1 MKRSILIRRF
11 FKLPAKGIQNKN
23 SKNHKLFLGFKLV
36 RLLVFGLLLFAGQTV
51 FAASPGNVSGNLSLW
66 LKADEGTFQVN
77 DGTSAATTTG
87 QSVKSWRDKALD
99 VLASD
104 NQYYGGGAAI
114 DWPEYNLDS
123 TNFNEGITFDGNYD
137 NDFSDGLSLGSN
149 HIFSTN
155 AGMEI
160 ISVVSPDDA
169 APSGQ
174 TGGGGVIYDFGGQGT
189 DNYLLSHNTA
199 FTMFNTARDHD
210 GGTTIPA
217 PPFGTGPVLV
227 SGRVDFGTIQYASHN
242 GKDAASTAVTISQLT
257 GVEIRESS
265 TYLLDSLWGPP
276 SIGRQSKGDR
286 FSAADERIFFGD
298 INEVIVYNNLLS
310 DADRQ
315 KVYSY
320 LALKYGITLDQSTA
334 QDYVASDG
342 TMMWEAAT
350 ASGFNN
356 DIFGVGR
363 DDAAHLG
370 QIKSKSENNADAVL
384 TILAEGEAT
393 GDVNSSVG
401 NGDVG
406 DFVDIADL
414 EFLTVANNDG
424 GASWTATDAPNGL
437 QILTRQW
444 RAQETG
450 EVGTLQLDFDV
461 ADADFNIPALLA
473 ATVYYFI
480 YDSNDDG
487 SLADETPIAM
497 TNPVGNTWRISGLDL
512 NDGVEFTLAT
522 ADPTLVTVDDFR
534 VEMAAV
540 ADLLSGAY
548 FGIDDGSGP
557 GGSGPDGGPALNAGL
572 IEALS
577 SLDPQSQVG
586 VVRWETLAERGTEG
600 FYVERKL
607 DRKWMRINGEM
618 LPGLITAPL
627 GGEYF
632 VVDTGVSAKE
642 SHRYRLIEQEV
653 WGNQRMYGPWN
664 IRLGQAERLA
674 AATQE
679 SAQGESAR
687 ASKNKEKGKNRKKQA
702 ALGAKGVEGD
712 HWRKWRRLGDGY
724 AGRARCAPPVENAVV
739 TARKEK
745 RRKKRTSVLSR
756 AKQTTELDGVRLDVT
771 EAALYRVG
779 IDDLVQTTGR
789 SASSWIKDLMK
800 GRGMS
805 ALSSGGEARKYYYDE
820 GEQALYFTGE
830 PYRNRV
836 TDRNVYQIG
845 RGRGARMSVV
855 AGSGPVAGAVGQFQD
870 TVRFEKDNYFL
881 TWIFRDPEADIG
893 VWDFIQPPYVPS
905 RDFTVMLA
913 DVMPGSGVLRAYIVG
928 ANDRAYGPD
937 HRVTLSLNGEPLPGF
952 VEFDGFNAAVVEA
965 PFDSTLLS
973 PDADGM
979 SELRVTLHGEAL
991 NGASK
996 SLVVLDSLEIEYPR
1010 GLRMRDGNLAV
1021 HSLDPGVATVEGL
1034 SGSDVRVVE
1043 APGTANAKWREDLT
1057 VEAVGDG
1064 TWKVS
1069 FVAPEGGD
1077 FVVSAEPLTPGV
1089 EPDRGSSLTSKK
1101 NAAEYVI
1108 IAPRSLGSGAEA
1120 LAEYR
1125 SGLFSTKVVWLQDI
1139 YDEFSFG
1146 RVDANAIGAFLDNT
1160 RARWGQAPEYVVLIG
1175 RGTLD
1180 HRDVLGRGESL
1191 IPLQMVVT
1199 PWGLGGSD
1207 RRYASDNSG
1216 ELRHTLGRIAALTD
1230 DEVVAYVEKL
1240 RAYETQSGE
1249 MSWSW
1254 HGVLVADNA
1263 DSAGDFPANTE
1274 ILGDAIELYGYSTQR
1289 LYHPRDAVR
1298 ELLLLGLGTGS
1309 YSYFNYD
1316 GHGARTRLGAENYL
1330 QVADVAGLGNGE
1342 RLPVFAAFTC
1352 VVGDSSQPGTLS
1364 LADALVLQADGG
1376 AVAAFGPTALSLDI
1390 DAQKL
1395 NRHFIHALMGDGLG
1409 VGAAGRAAL
1418 EAGRIDVLFPFM
1430 LDIYQ
1435 TAGDPAVKIVH

>member
-1 MKRSILIRRF
+1 M
-11 FKLPAKGIQNKN
+11 
-23 SKNHKLFLGFKLV
+23 
-36 RLLVFGLLLFAGQTV
+36 
-51 FAASPGNVSGNLSLW
+51 
-66 LKADEGTFQVN
+66 
-77 DGTSAATTTG
+77 
-87 QSVKSWRDKALD
+87 
-99 VLASD
+99 
-104 NQYYGGGAAI
+104 
-114 DWPEYNLDS
+114 
-123 TNFNEGITFDGNYD
+123 
-137 NDFSDGLSLGSN
+137 
-149 HIFSTN
+149 
-155 AGMEI
+155 
-160 ISVVSPDDA
+160 
-169 APSGQ
+169 
-174 TGGGGVIYDFGGQGT
+174 
-189 DNYLLSHNTA
+189 
-199 FTMFNTARDHD
+199 
-210 GGTTIPA
+210 
-217 PPFGTGPVLV
+217 
-227 SGRVDFGTIQYASHN
+227 
-242 GKDAASTAVTISQLT
+242 
-257 GVEIRESS
+257 
-265 TYLLDSLWGPP
+265 
-276 SIGRQSKGDR
+276 
-286 FSAADERIFFGD
+286 
-298 INEVIVYNNLLS
+298 IVYNNLLS

-342 TMMWEAAT
+342 TTKMWNSAT

-370 QIKSKSENNADAVL
+370 QIKSKSVNTDAVL

-393 GDVNSSVG
+393 SNVNRSVG

-406 DFVDIADL
+406 DFNDIADN
-414 EFLTVANNDG
+414 EFLTVANNN
-424 GASWTATDAPNGL
+424 GAATWTATGAPSGL
-437 QILTRQW
+437 KILGRRW

-461 ADADFNIPALLA
+461 ADGDFNIPAPEVV
-473 ATVYYFI
+473 TDYFFL
-480 YDSNDDG
+480 YDSDEDG

-497 TNPVGNTWRISGLDL
+497 TNPVGNTWRTTGLDL
-512 NDGVEFTLAT
+512 NDGVEFTLVT

-534 VEMAAV
+534 VEMATV

-548 FGIDDGSGP
+548 FGIDDSSGP

-607 DRKWMRINGEM
+607 GRKWMRINGEM

-653 WGNQRMYGPWN
+653 WGNQRMYGPWK
-664 IRLGQAERLA
+664 IRLGRAERLA
-674 AATQE
+674 AATQ
-679 SAQGESAR
+679 GKSAR
-687 ASKNKEKGKNRKKQA
+687 ASKNKQKRKQKRKKKRKQA
-702 ALGAKGVEGD
+702 ALGAKGAKGD

-724 AGRARCAPPVENAVV
+724 AGRARCAPPVEKAAVK
-739 TARKEK
+739 ARKEK
-745 RRKKRTSVLSR
+745 RRKNRRKNRRNDRTTVLSR
-756 AKQTTELDGVRLDVT
+756 AGVRLDVT

-779 IDDLVQTTGR
+779 IDELVQATGR
-789 SASSWIKDLMK
+789 SASSWNKNLKK

-805 ALSSGGEARKYYYDE
+805 ALSSGGEAQKYYYDE
-820 GEQALYFTGE
+820 DEQALYFTGE

-845 RGRGARMSVV
+845 RGRGAQMSVV
-855 AGSGPVAGAVGQFQD
+855 TGSGPVAGVVGQFQD
-870 TVRFEKDNYFL
+870 TVRFEKDNYFIS
-881 TWIFRDPEADIG
+881 WIFRDPEADIG
-893 VWDFIQPPYVPS
+893 LWDFIQPPFVPEK
-905 RDFTVMLA
+905 DFTVMLA
-913 DVMPGSGVLRAYIVG
+913 DVMPGSGVLRAYIMG
-928 ANDRAYGPD
+928 ANDRTYGPD

-979 SELRVTLHGEAL
+979 SELRVTLHGEAI

-996 SLVVLDSLEIEYPR
+996 TLVFLDSLEIEYPR
-1010 GLRMRDGNLAV
+1010 RLRMRDGNLAV

-1064 TWKVS
+1064 SWKVS

-1089 EPDRGSSLTSKK
+1089 ELDTGSSLTSKK

-1125 SGLFSTKVVWLQDI
+1125 SGRFSTKVVWLEDI

-1175 RGTLD
+1175 RGTMD

-1191 IPLQMVVT
+1191 MPLQMVVT
-1199 PWGLGGSD
+1199 PWGLSGSD

-1230 DEVVAYVEKL
+1230 DEVLAYVEKL
-1240 RAYETQSGE
+1240 RAYETQSGD

-1254 HGVLVADNA
+1254 HGVLVADNP

-1309 YSYFNYD
+1309 YGYFNYD

-1330 QVADVAGLGNGE
+1330 HAADVAGLGNGA

-1364 LADALVLQADGG
+1364 LADTLVLQADGG
-1376 AVAAFGPTALSLDI
+1376 AVAAFGPTALSLDV

-1418 EAGRIDVLFPFM
+1418 DAGRIDMVFPFM
-1430 LDIYQ
+1430 LEIYQ